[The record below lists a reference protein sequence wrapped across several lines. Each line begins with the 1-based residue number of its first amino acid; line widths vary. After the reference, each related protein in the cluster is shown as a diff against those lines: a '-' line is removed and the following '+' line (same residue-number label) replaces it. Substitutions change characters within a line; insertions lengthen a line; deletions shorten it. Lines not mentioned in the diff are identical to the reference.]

1 MARQEGRKN
10 GRQNGN
16 LISRYSIFAVDR
28 VEPFNAGFI
37 CRASIL
43 SILTR
48 SDRYSPGAS
57 ARVCLEERR
66 ADRRVAGRRRRVIN
80 GGGERRCTTRRNP
93 AEPGKAERARERVRD
108 GGNSKSGWRDRT
120 ARERERKRENARK
133 LHDSWRGRG
142 EDVDEGCWS
151 IGFCPPHKL

>member
-1 MARQEGRKN
+1 
-10 GRQNGN
+10 
-16 LISRYSIFAVDR
+16 
-28 VEPFNAGFI
+28 
-37 CRASIL
+37 
-43 SILTR
+43 
-48 SDRYSPGAS
+48 
-57 ARVCLEERR
+57 LEERR